1 MFESIFLYNWKDL
14 FNWYEVSKDGF
25 LLYWVIN
32 DIFMD
37 KVIIGNIVYIIFIV
51 LMLKFVI
58 RI

>member
-1 MFESIFLYNWKDL
+1 MFESIFLYDWKDL
-14 FNWYEVSKDGF
+14 FNWYVVSKDGF

-32 DIFMD
+32 DIFKD
-37 KVIIGNIVYIIFIV
+37 KVINGNIIYIIVIV

>member
-1 MFESIFLYNWKDL
+1 MFESIFLYDWKDL
-14 FNWYEVSKDGF
+14 FNWYVVSEDGF

-32 DIFMD
+32 DIFKD
-37 KVIIGNIVYIIFIV
+37 KVINGNIIYIIVIV

>member
-1 MFESIFLYNWKDL
+1 MFEIIFLNYWKDL
-14 FNWYEVSKDGF
+14 FNWYEVSKYGF

-32 DIFMD
+32 DIFKD
-37 KVIIGNIVYIIFIV
+37 KVINGNIIYIILIV